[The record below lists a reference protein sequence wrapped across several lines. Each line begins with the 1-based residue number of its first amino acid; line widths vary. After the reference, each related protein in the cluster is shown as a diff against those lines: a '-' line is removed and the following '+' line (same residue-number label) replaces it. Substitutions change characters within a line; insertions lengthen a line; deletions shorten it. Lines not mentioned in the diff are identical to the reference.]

1 MDVMVLKAQQWMNS
15 TYGND
20 SRYTPVVEDGLT
32 GWGTINGLIIAL
44 QIELNMAET
53 AAVIGPTTRS
63 LFNAKYPNGII
74 AQSNDDETTDN
85 VHSIIQ
91 CALWCKGYYAETGA
105 ITGYFRGQSAASIVE
120 LKADMGFTGN
130 STVTL
135 EIMECLLS
143 MKQFVLMSN
152 YGGKAS
158 IRNIQQKINREYK
171 AYTGII
177 PCDGLYGREMNTA
190 IIQVLQAIEG
200 FDPSVCNGNFGNGTK
215 GALREITVFNASNNP
230 DWVWIASVAL
240 VCNNRLAEATTTWTT
255 DFEDALRFF
264 QGLHALVINGKLD
277 TNTWMSLFISKGN
290 PDRPAIA
297 CDTRFEITDALAQ
310 RLVADGYQIV
320 GRYLT
325 GGDFKEIRDGE
336 LERILDYGLKY
347 FPIFQVNGTD
357 ESDFT
362 YEIGKEHAKL
372 AREAAIEHKVPSTV
386 IYFAVDFDAMD
397 YQVTSNI
404 IPYFRGVSEHIGPLY
419 EVGIYAPRNV
429 CTRVCDAGYAV
440 SSFVSDMSTGFSG
453 NLGFPIP
460 TNWNYDQF
468 HEISG
473 YGGNWD
479 LDKVAYSGRIPAC
492 DSVDNHT
499 IAGYV
504 IPPDP
509 NTTAIEHNIFEAIDI
524 ISDVENAYEEF
535 KSGAYLDYL
544 IQSNY
549 MPQDVHVGVLNYLAK
564 DYTSS
569 LDFGLAVQTFDVAFE
584 QFMLAEHTNLHN
596 RVASY
601 FYHDE
606 DYYERVGRS
615 NREAKTY
622 VSNQNSEN
630 NVIGVNDVAHLAYS
644 TLAYVANSLA
654 LDYWASWGGDLASG
668 MSGISA
674 YLATYPSEDVQ
685 TVANMFIGSCTDN
698 LGSNYSI
705 GCNYTDLCD
714 DADAIGL
721 SRIMEGK
728 SIYTHLL
735 SDSMEEYYNNL
746 STTKRYSQYQYDSLS
761 FDSLEDLYRD
771 LYTKTYV
778 GAASILD
785 IFKEGASVDVQIA
798 ACKAFANYIWTKI
811 K

>member
-44 QIELNMAET
+44 QIELDMAET

-63 LFNAKYPNGII
+63 LFNAKYPNGIV

-105 ITGYFRGQSAASIVE
+105 ITGYFRGQSAASIIE

-152 YGGKAS
+152 YGGKAA

-215 GALREITVFNASNNP
+215 GALREITVFNAPNNP

-240 VCNNRLAEATTTWTT
+240 VCNNRLSEATTTWTT

-336 LERILDYGLKY
+336 LERILSYGLKY
-347 FPIFQVNGTD
+347 FPIFQENGTTA
-357 ESDFT
+357 SNFT
-362 YEIGKEHAKL
+362 YEIGKAHAKI
-372 AREAAIEHKVPSTV
+372 AREAAISHKVPSTV

-429 CTRVCDAGYAV
+429 CTRVCNAGFAV

-460 TNWNYDQF
+460 ANWNYDQF

-504 IPPDP
+504 MPPDP
-509 NTTAIEHNIFEAIDI
+509 DTTSIEHNIFEAIDI
-524 ISDVENAYEEF
+524 IREVESAYEEF
-535 KSGAYLDYL
+535 KNGAHA
-544 IQSNY
+544 NY
-549 MPQDVHVGVLNYLAK
+549 HTDTAYTPQDIHKGVLNYLSKVYTTDLSFAISVQSF
-564 DYTSS
+564 DYI
-569 LDFGLAVQTFDVAFE
+569 FE
-584 QFMLAEHTNLHN
+584 QFMIVEYPSLHN
-596 RVASY
+596 RVSAY
-601 FYHDE
+601 FFGNNQTRQAKDNIG
-606 DYYERVGRS
+606 GR
-615 NREAKTY
+615 
-622 VSNQNSEN
+622 
-630 NVIGVNDVAHLAYS
+630 IDLAHLLYS
-644 TLAYVANSLA
+644 TLAYVTQSLVT
-654 LDYWASWGGDLASG
+654 DHWASWSGDLSSG

-674 YLATYPSEDVQ
+674 YLDKNSFEDVQ
-685 TVANMFIGSCTDN
+685 TVANMFIGSCEEN
-698 LGSNYSI
+698 LGDDYSI

-714 DADAIGL
+714 DADAIGI
-721 SRIMEGK
+721 SRLMGEE
-728 SIYTHLL
+728 STYAHLL
-735 SDSMEEYYNNL
+735 SDSMNDYYNNL
-746 STTKRYSQYQYDSLS
+746 SIVKRYSQYKYDYLSLNSLDSL
-761 FDSLEDLYRD
+761 
-771 LYTKTYV
+771 YTTLCVQTDV
-778 GAASILD
+778 GVASPLD
-785 IFKEGASVDVQIA
+785 IFKGGASEIVQRA